1 MPEEWTVEAGVGRGF
16 VGRTEEVSGWGFGG
30 REAEDIEASVDG
42 SAESEW

>member
-16 VGRTEEVSGWGFGG
+16 VGKTEEVSGWAVWG

-42 SAESEW
+42 SAEPEW